1 MKIKEKSKNAES
13 TVDADNKRIMIAFR
27 IDTETQNKL
36 RIIANRK
43 KATQTK
49 VISELINIAYAGLY
63 TPVSK
68 ELNKMY
74 SLILNKEAIKSKKR
88 KSK

>member
-13 TVDADNKRIMIAFR
+13 IVNADNKRIMIAFR
-27 IDTETQNKL
+27 IDSETQNKL

-74 SLILNKEAIKSKKR
+74 SLILNKAADIKKR